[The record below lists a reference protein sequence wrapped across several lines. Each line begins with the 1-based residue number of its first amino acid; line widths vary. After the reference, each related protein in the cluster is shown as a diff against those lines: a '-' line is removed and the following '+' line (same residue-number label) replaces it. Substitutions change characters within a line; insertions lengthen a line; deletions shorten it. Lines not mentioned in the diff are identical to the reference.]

1 MNKDFIQELRAL
13 GINTVDT
20 NTRYY
25 STTRYTQY
33 ANFNDINKD
42 TKITTLKYKDK
53 IGYNLKNEI
62 KLMLK
67 RRNETILMVANA
79 GGGKTYSIMQCTC
92 ELLEEEKQKAIMEAI
107 REELDEI
114 TVKDNKVAYVL
125 PVPNTSQAWQNEVS
139 EDLKKF
145 GYTKVVGVKEGKRIK
160 INAKKP
166 LYSPVYD
173 KTLETV
179 EELKK
184 QGYEVVLIVD
194 ECHKLVK
201 DTYRHKALLEL
212 DIAITKADL
221 TIMMTATPRMNL
233 KYYKYDEIFKL
244 EDLEV
249 KNNLQLLRPIY
260 TKNWSIT
267 LLKEIRKAIK
277 KGLKPLIRLNS
288 KKEIEVFIE
297 KLKEA
302 GISSAMLTS
311 ETKDS
316 EIFKSIQENGTVGD
330 TAQVLFCTSV
340 IECGISLKA
349 TDIIPVE
356 VIRTASDFDKDN
368 SVQFF
373 ARPRKQV
380 AEGIMI
386 IKQYDINLNTN
397 KNSILE
403 LHDFKW
409 YYEKV
414 SKMVNAQ
421 YSYIKAQLEMNLE
434 TKGFEYAKE
443 QLEIEIAILKNN
455 KNVINVIEADLN
467 TLNVYI
473 DNKKLIQRVYSEMD
487 KDIVV
492 KSPLQLRK
500 IFKDL
505 IFYEDEVKIEVDEVY
520 NNLKDLIDNGVKPKL
535 SDSKEDKRLLEI
547 LNKNKIKANLE
558 DIVLDIYDETLD
570 MNMVKELQTHKL
582 YEYIKEQVKTFNDIN
597 YLKEIRREVTNTRRL
612 KEEDYRELLND
623 KNFVKAIPDIAEKKV
638 TSDNIKKYGL
648 DISLHDII
656 DFRETGLFK
665 QIWDT
670 SKVFSSKEAIMI
682 AKHKYKD
689 SKGNEKYISKADVK
703 DICEIKYFIEKSKD
717 FKGLTKYDLIY
728 NILINKKLRT
738 DKNGKNKL
746 VQINLTDDLKTEIIT
761 ELVRNKFYTKKEI
774 SEAVKEIEMEMFLME
789 NADEYEFY
797 SKENIKK
804 LEKASSSQLKNKVMK
819 DISKIFRIGED
830 SKGYP
835 AINAPLKKFSLEKY
849 IKENY

>member
-1 MNKDFIQELRAL
+1 MNKDFIHELRAL

-25 STTRYTQY
+25 NTTRYTQY

-42 TKITTLKYKDK
+42 TKITPLKYKDK
-53 IGYNLKNEI
+53 IGYNLKDEI
-62 KLMLK
+62 KTMLK
-67 RRNETILMVANA
+67 RRNEILLMIANA
-79 GGGKTYSIMQCTC
+79 GGGKTYTMMQCAS
-92 ELLEEEKQKAIMEAI
+92 ELLEEN
-107 REELDEI
+107 D
-114 TVKDNKVAYVL
+114 KVAYVL

-145 GYTKVVGVKEGKRIK
+145 GFTKVVGVKEGKRIK
-160 INAKKP
+160 IDAKKP
-166 LYSPVYD
+166 LYSPVFD

-179 EELKK
+179 EELKR
-184 QGYEVVLIVD
+184 QGFEVVLIVD

-212 DIAITKADL
+212 DIAISKADL
-221 TIMMTATPRMNL
+221 VVMMTATPRMNL
-233 KYYKYDEIFKL
+233 NYYKYDEIFKL
-244 EDLEV
+244 EDIEV
-249 KNNLQLLRPIY
+249 KNNLKSLRPIY

-267 LLKEIRKAIK
+267 LLRQIKKAIK

-288 KKEIEVFIE
+288 KKEIETFME

-302 GISSAMLTS
+302 GITSAMLTS

-349 TDIIPVE
+349 TDIVPVE
-356 VIRTASDFDKDN
+356 VIRTANDFDKDN

-386 IKQYDINLNTN
+386 IKQYDMNLNAN
-397 KNSILE
+397 KNSVLE
-403 LHDFKW
+403 LHDYRW

-421 YSYIKAQLEMNLE
+421 YAYIKAQLEMNLE

-467 TLNVYI
+467 NLNVYI

-492 KSPLQLRK
+492 KSPLQLRRT
-500 IFKDL
+500 FEGL
-505 IFYEDEVKIEVDEVY
+505 IFYENEVKVEVDEVY
-520 NNLKDLIDNGVKPKL
+520 NNLKDLVENGVKPKL
-535 SDSKEDKRLLEI
+535 DDSEEDARFLEI
-547 LNKNKIKANLE
+547 LNKNKIKSNLE
-558 DIVLDIYDETLD
+558 DIVLDVYDEGLD
-570 MNMVKELQTHKL
+570 MNMIKELQEHKL
-582 YEYIKEQVKTFNDIN
+582 YEFLKEQVKTFNDIN
-597 YLKEIRREVTNTRRL
+597 YLKEIRREVTNTRKL
-612 KEEDYRELLND
+612 KEEDYRQLLNN
-623 KNFVKAIPDIAEKKV
+623 KNFIKAIPDIAEKKINA
-638 TSDNIKKYGL
+638 DNIKKYGL

-670 SKVFSSKEAIMI
+670 AKVFSSKEAIMI

-728 NILINKKLRT
+728 NILINRKLRT

-746 VQINLTDDLKTEIIT
+746 VQVNLTDDLLTEIAT
-761 ELVRNKFYTKKEI
+761 ELVKNKFYNNKDLTKIIKD
-774 SEAVKEIEMEMFLME
+774 IEFEMFLLE
-789 NADEYEFY
+789 NPNDYTFY

-804 LEKASSSQLKNKVMK
+804 LDLAMSSQMKNKVVR
-819 DISKIFRIGED
+819 DINKIFKIGED
-830 SKGYP
+830 SKGYK
-835 AINAPLKKFSLEKY
+835 AVNAPIKKFDLEKY

>member
-1 MNKDFIQELRAL
+1 MNKDFIQDIRAL
-13 GINTVDT
+13 GIDVVDT

-25 STTRYTQY
+25 DITRYTKY
-33 ANFNDINKD
+33 AVFNDINKD
-42 TKITTLKYKDK
+42 TKVTTLKYKDK

-62 KLMLK
+62 KMMLK
-67 RRNETILMVANA
+67 RRNEILLMIANA
-79 GGGKTYSIMQCTC
+79 GGGKTYSIMQCTS
-92 ELLEEEKQKAIMEAI
+92 ELLEEDK
-107 REELDEI
+107 
-114 TVKDNKVAYVL
+114 NVAYVL

-145 GYTKVVGVKEGKRIK
+145 GFTKVIGVKEGKRIK

-166 LYSPVYD
+166 LYSPVFD

-179 EELKK
+179 EELKR
-184 QGYEVVLIVD
+184 QGFEVVLIVD

-201 DTYRHKALLEL
+201 DTYRHKAILEL
-212 DIAITKADL
+212 DIAINKADL
-221 TIMMTATPRMNL
+221 VVMMTATPRMNL
-233 KYYKYDEIFKL
+233 NYYKYNEIFQLKD
-244 EDLEV
+244 EDV
-249 KNNLQLLRPIY
+249 KNNLKSLRPVY

-267 LLKEIRKAIK
+267 LLRQIRKAIK

-288 KKEIEVFIE
+288 KKEIETFME
-297 KLKEA
+297 NLKEA
-302 GISSAMLTS
+302 GITSAMLTS
-311 ETKDS
+311 ETKES

-349 TDIIPVE
+349 IDIVPIE
-356 VIRTASDFDKDN
+356 VIRTAGDFDKDN

-380 AEGIMI
+380 EEGIMI
-386 IKQYDINLNTN
+386 IKQYDMNLNTD

-403 LHDFKW
+403 LHDYKW
-409 YYEKV
+409 YFERV

-455 KNVINVIEADLN
+455 KIAINVIEADLN
-467 TLNVYI
+467 NLNVYI

-500 IFKDL
+500 TFEGL
-505 IFYEDEVKIEVDEVY
+505 IFYENEVKVEVDEVY
-520 NNLKDLIDNGVKPKL
+520 NNLQDLIENGVKPKL
-535 SDSKEDKRLLEI
+535 SDNEADKNLLKI
-547 LNKNKIKANLE
+547 LNNRKIKSNLN
-558 DIVLDIYDETLD
+558 DIVLDIYDEDLN
-570 MNMVKELQTHKL
+570 MNMIKELQSHRL
-582 YEYIKEQVKTFNDIN
+582 YSFISEHIKSLNSLEF
-597 YLKEIRREVTNTRRL
+597 LKNIRREVTETRKL
-612 KEEDYRELLND
+612 KEEDYRLLLNN
-623 KNFVKAIPDIAEKKV
+623 KNFVKAIPDIAEKKINA
-638 TSDNIKKYGL
+638 DNIKKYGL

-665 QIWDT
+665 QVWET
-670 SKVFSSKEAIMI
+670 SKVFSSKEAIMLATYRYI
-682 AKHKYKD
+682 D
-689 SKGNEKYISKADVK
+689 SKGNIKYISKSDVK

-728 NILINKKLRT
+728 NILINRKLRT

-746 VQINLTDDLKTEIIT
+746 VQINLTDDLLTEITT
-761 ELVRNKFYTKKEI
+761 ELVRNKFYNNKEMI
-774 SEAVKEIEMEMFLME
+774 KVIKELEMEMFLLE
-789 NADEYEFY
+789 DVNSYNFY

-804 LEKASSSQLKNKVMK
+804 LDEAMSSQIKNKIIK
-819 DISKIFRIGED
+819 DIDKIFRVGVD
-830 SKGYP
+830 SKGYT
-835 AINAPLKKFSLEKY
+835 AINAPLKTFSLENY

>member
-53 IGYNLKNEI
+53 IGYNLKKEI
-62 KLMLK
+62 KTMLK

-79 GGGKTYSIMQCTC
+79 GGGKTYSIMECSS
-92 ELLEEEKQKAIMEAI
+92 ELLEEN
-107 REELDEI
+107 D
-114 TVKDNKVAYVL
+114 KVAYVL
-125 PVPNTSQAWQNEVS
+125 PVPNTSQAIQNEVS
-139 EDLKKF
+139 EDLKQF
-145 GYTKVVGVKEGKRIK
+145 GFNRVVGVKEGKRIK

-166 LYSPVYD
+166 LYSPVFD
-173 KTLETV
+173 KTLEVV
-179 EELKK
+179 EELKR

-212 DIAITKADL
+212 DIAVIKADL
-221 TIMMTATPRMNL
+221 TVMMTATPRMNL
-233 KYYKYDEIFKL
+233 NYYKYDEIFKL

-260 TKNWSIT
+260 TKNWSVT
-267 LLKEIRKAIK
+267 LLREIKKAIK

-288 KKEIEVFIE
+288 KKEIEVFME

-302 GISSAMLTS
+302 GISSEMLTS

-316 EIFKSIQENGTVGD
+316 EIFKSIQETGTVGD

-349 TDIIPVE
+349 TDIVPIE
-356 VIRTASDFDKDN
+356 VIRTANDFDKDN
-368 SVQFF
+368 STQFF

-386 IKQYDINLNTN
+386 IKQYDMNLNTD

-403 LHDFKW
+403 LHDYKW
-409 YYEKV
+409 YFEKV

-443 QLEIEIAILKNN
+443 QLEIEMAILKNN
-455 KNVINVIEADLN
+455 KNVINVIEADFIN
-467 TLNVYI
+467 LNVYI

-492 KSPLQLRK
+492 KSPLQLK
-500 IFKDL
+500 KTFEGL
-505 IFYEDEVKIEVDEVY
+505 IFYENEVKVEVDEVY

-535 SDSKEDKRLLEI
+535 SDNKEDKRLLEI
-547 LNKNKIKANLE
+547 LNKNKIKSNLE
-558 DIVLDIYDETLD
+558 NIVLDIYNETLD
-570 MNMVKELQTHKL
+570 MNMVKELQAHKL
-582 YEYIKEQVKTFNDIN
+582 YEYLKEQVKTFNDIN
-597 YLKEIRREVTNTRRL
+597 YLKEIRREVTNTKRL

-623 KNFVKAIPDIAEKKV
+623 KNFVKAIPDIAEKKINA
-638 TSDNIKKYGL
+638 DNIKKYGL

-746 VQINLTDDLKTEIIT
+746 VQINLTDDLLTEITT
-761 ELVRNKFYTKKEI
+761 ELVRNKFYNNKEI
-774 SEAVKEIEMEMFLME
+774 TKVVKEIEMEMFLLE
-789 NADEYEFY
+789 NPSEYEFY

-804 LEKASSSQLKNKVMK
+804 LEMASSSQLKNKVVR
-819 DISKIFRIGED
+819 DINKIFKIGED
-830 SKGYP
+830 SKGYM
-835 AINAPLKKFSLEKY
+835 AVNAPYKKFSLEKY